1 MSDPVRNPASV
12 TIVTMTLAISP
23 TDDFRSI
30 DMGSVLMLSLI
41 CLGPLS
47 GESFLIETRPPTSL
61 TTVTLVDVTSFLI
74 VVPDHTVG
82 REAVKA

>member
-30 DMGSVLMLSLI
+30 DMGSV
-41 CLGPLS
+41 
-47 GESFLIETRPPTSL
+47 F
-61 TTVTLVDVTSFLI
+61 D
-74 VVPDHTVG
+74 VVPYMPG
-82 REAVKA
+82 PFIRREFSHRDSPSNQSDYCHPCGCNQLSHSSPGSYGWT